1 MRIAL
6 VYLGRRGAG
15 GPISM
20 NIASHLSKRAE
31 VLVILSEL
39 NKSLETWENTG
50 VELVALPTY
59 RGILGA
65 VWAWIDPR
73 PVCRIALQIRT
84 WKPDVLF
91 FPMFYTWNPLLQQN
105 LKEFHSV
112 VAVHDP
118 VPHPGLMGI
127 VYRLLEDISIR
138 QATRVLLFSQIF
150 VKELKKR
157 GVRTERIDILPLA
170 GLQYEQEYPQNQP
183 KERQSESSMPCL
195 LYFGRI
201 EKYKGLEIL
210 LKSFQEI
217 SREMPVKLQIV
228 GAGSLRPYRSL
239 LKGLSNVEIINRWVE
254 DSEIASYFEQATAVV
269 LPYTSA
275 SQSGVIQVAAGYG
288 LPVISTRV
296 GGIPEQIE
304 DGRTGLLVEPNSI
317 EGLTEAIRQL
327 LTTNSLAEELG
338 RNLEREYRKLRNWDL
353 IAEKV
358 FEICVKATY
367 VVQPS

>member
-6 VYLGRRGAG
+6 IYLGRRGSG

-20 NIASHLSKRAE
+20 NIASRLTKRAE
-31 VLVILSEL
+31 VLVLLSEL
-39 NKSLETWENTG
+39 NKGLKTWENIG
-50 VELVALPTY
+50 VELAVLPTY
-59 RGILGA
+59 RGFLGA

-73 PVCRIALQIRT
+73 PVRLIASQIRT

-105 LKEFHSV
+105 LKGFHSI

-118 VPHPGLMGI
+118 VPHPNLVGF
-127 VYRLLEDISIR
+127 VYRFLEDKSIR

-150 VKELKKR
+150 VKELEKR
-157 GVRTERIDILPLA
+157 GVRTEQIDVIPLGELNYA
-170 GLQYEQEYPQNQP
+170 KNQA
-183 KERQSESSMPCL
+183 KDWNSERSMPCL

-210 LKSFQEI
+210 LKSFQQV
-217 SREMPVKLQIV
+217 SCKTLVKLQIV
-228 GAGSLRPYRSL
+228 GAGNLRPYWSL

-254 DSEIASYFEQATAVV
+254 DSEIASFFERATVVV

-275 SQSGVIQVAAGYG
+275 SQSGVIQVAASYG
-288 LPVISTRV
+288 LPVIATRV

-304 DGRTGLLVEPNSI
+304 DGRTGLLVEPNSV
-317 EGLTEAIRQL
+317 EGLTEAILKL
-327 LTTNSLAEELG
+327 LRNIPLAEELG
-338 RNLEREYRKLRNWDL
+338 RNLELEFRKYRNWDL

-358 FEICVKATY
+358 FEICMKA
-367 VVQPS
+367 QM